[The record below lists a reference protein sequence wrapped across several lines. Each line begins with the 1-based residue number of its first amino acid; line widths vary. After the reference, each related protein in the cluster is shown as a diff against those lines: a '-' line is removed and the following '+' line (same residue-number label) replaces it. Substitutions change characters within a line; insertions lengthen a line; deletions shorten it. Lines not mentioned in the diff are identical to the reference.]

1 MPDDRTSAE
10 LYFPRGLPGF
20 EDHNRFVLVEREALA
35 PMVLLQ
41 GVKKPDLRF
50 LVISVWMADPGY
62 QIGITEEDL
71 RLLELED
78 QPKPDGE
85 ILCLAIL
92 TALDGKYFTANL
104 LAPVVIHP
112 RTCVGVQAVRA
123 DTRYSHQFP
132 LGAACS

>member
-10 LYFPRGLPGF
+10 LHFPRGLPGF
-20 EDHNRFVLVEREALA
+20 EDHDRFILVEREALA
-35 PMVLLQ
+35 PVVLLQ
-41 GVKKPDLRF
+41 SVTKPDLRF
-50 LVISVWMADPGY
+50 LTVSVWLADPGY
-62 QIGITEEDL
+62 QIGIAEEDL
-71 RLLELED
+71 KILELED

-92 TALDGKYFTANL
+92 TALDGNYFTANL

-112 RTCVGVQAVRA
+112 KTRVGVQAVRT

-132 LGAACS
+132 LGTACS

>member
-1 MPDDRTSAE
+1 MQEDRTSTE
-10 LYFPRGLPGF
+10 IHFPHGLPGF
-20 EDHNRFVLVEREALA
+20 EDQDRFVLVEREALA
-35 PMVLLQ
+35 PVILLQ
-41 GVKKPDLRF
+41 SATKPDLRF
-50 LVISVWMADPGY
+50 LTISVWLADPGY

-71 RLLELED
+71 KSLELED
-78 QPKPDGE
+78 QPKPNGE

-112 RTCVGVQAVRA
+112 RIHIGIQAVRT
-123 DTRYSHQFP
+123 DNLYSHQFP